1 MGPGAKLIPKLLFQ
15 LVMVQVVYG
24 LMLFGGAGTL
34 HWPSAWVFL
43 GVIGGASLTVSLW
56 LAWADPAL
64 LAERMKPPIQKDQKA
79 WDKTFM
85 LLMGLGFL
93 AWVALQGLDAR
104 RFGWSPAMPVGLQ
117 VLGGVLTVASFVG
130 IAWVYR
136 TNSFAAPV
144 IKMQAERKQTVIST
158 GPYAFVRHPMYG
170 FGFFTFIGMPLMT
183 GSWWGVAAL
192 PSLGAGLHLRTLGEE
207 KMLRAELEGYEDYA
221 RRVRW
226 KYAPGI
232 W

>member
-1 MGPGAKLIPKLLFQ
+1 MGPGVRLIPKLLFQ
-15 LVMVQVVYG
+15 IAALEVVYG
-24 LMLFGGAGTL
+24 LLLFGSAGTPR
-34 HWPSAWVFL
+34 WPSAWAFL
-43 GVIGGASLTVSLW
+43 AVMGASSLVVSLW
-56 LAWADPAL
+56 LAWADPDL
-64 LAERMKPPIQKDQKA
+64 LAERMKPIIQKDQKP
-79 WDKTFM
+79 WDKIFM
-85 LLMGLGFL
+85 TLMGVAFL
-93 AWVALQGLDAR
+93 AWVVLQGLDAR
-104 RFGWSPAMPVGLQ
+104 RFGWSPSMPVALQ
-117 VLGGVLTVASFVG
+117 VLGAVLTVASFVG

-144 IKMQAERKQTVIST
+144 IKLQAERKQTVIST

-183 GSWWGVAAL
+183 GSWWGMAAIPL
-192 PSLGAGLHLRTLGEE
+192 LGAGLHVRTLGEE
-207 KMLRAELEGYEDYA
+207 RMLRSELAGYEDYA